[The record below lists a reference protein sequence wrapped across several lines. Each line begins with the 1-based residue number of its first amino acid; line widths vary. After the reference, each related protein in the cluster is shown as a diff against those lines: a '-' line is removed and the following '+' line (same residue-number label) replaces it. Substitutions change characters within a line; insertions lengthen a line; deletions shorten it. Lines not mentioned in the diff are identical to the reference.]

1 MKSQKQT
8 FSKFTL
14 GNSGGFFR
22 SFILSMLIIGF
33 FSSFKAPKN
42 SPVALNGKLQVIGT
56 QLSNQKGEAL
66 MLRGASFGWHNLW
79 PRFYNQKAVAWLATD
94 WKCNVVRASMGVGL
108 DDSYLENPEYA
119 LKCVTNVV
127 DGAIKQG
134 IYVLIDFHS
143 HKLHTAEAK
152 TFFTQ
157 MAQKYKNVPNVIYEI
172 WNEPDY
178 YTWPEVKAYS
188 EELIKTIRAIDPTN
202 IILVGSPHWD
212 QDLHLVAEDPIL
224 NQTNIMYTMHFYA
237 GTHKQWLRDR
247 TDAAIAKGIPIFV
260 SECAG
265 MEATGD
271 GPVDEAEWKAFL
283 DWMEASKISWIVWS
297 VSDKNETCSMLLPRA
312 PSTGNWTDELLKSWG
327 KISRE
332 SIRKGNGL

>member
-8 FSKFTL
+8 FSKFPI
-14 GNSGGFFR
+14 GNSRSLFR
-22 SFILSMLIIGF
+22 SLVLSMLIISL

-42 SPVALNGKLQVIGT
+42 SPVAINGKLQVVGT

-152 TFFTQ
+152 TFFTL

-212 QDLHLVAEDPIL
+212 QDLHLVAEDPIVGA
-224 NQTNIMYTMHFYA
+224 TNIMYTMHFYA

-283 DWMEASKISWIVWS
+283 NWMETSKISWIVWS

>member
-1 MKSQKQT
+1 MKSQKRT
-8 FSKFTL
+8 FMKFHL
-14 GNSGGFFR
+14 GSLGVLSRGL
-22 SFILSMLIIGF
+22 ILSMLIISL

-42 SPVALNGKLQVIGT
+42 SPVALNGKLQVVGT

-79 PRFYNQKAVAWLATD
+79 PRFYNKQAVAWLATD

-188 EELIKTIRAIDPTN
+188 EELIQTIRAIDPDN
-202 IILVGSPHWD
+202 IILVGNPHWD
-212 QDLHLVAEDPIL
+212 QDVHLVAEDPIL

-237 GTHKQWLRDR
+237 GTHKLWLRDR

-271 GPVDEAEWKAFL
+271 GPVDEVEWKAFL

-312 PSTGNWTDELLKSWG
+312 PSTGNWTDDLLKSWG
-327 KISRE
+327 KISRA
-332 SIRKGNGL
+332 SIRKGNGQ